1 MFDQPQQSD
10 WQDDIAIGDIVLFRF
25 PIRKPDGEAPK
36 RRPCVV
42 LEVLCLGGW
51 TFVCLAYGTSS
62 SGNANRGR
70 ELIVKQPE
78 GLAAAGLNRPTRF
91 IGARNIFVSVNHAG
105 FKADGN
111 DDPRIGRLEAGM
123 MERLHEIRA
132 RLHAH
137 ADIAAEHRRT
147 RRAERHRWRQEGH
160 EAAARNRVLLQ
171 GHTLVGDA
179 Q

>member
-1 MFDQPQQSD
+1 MFDETHQSD

-25 PIRKPDGEAPK
+25 PISKPDGEAPK

-51 TFVCLAYGTSS
+51 TFVCLAYGTTS

-91 IGARNIFVSVNHAG
+91 IGARNIIVSVNHAG
-105 FKADGN
+105 FRADGN
-111 DDPRIGRLEAGM
+111 DDARIGRLDAEL

-137 ADIAAEHRRT
+137 ADIAAENSRT
-147 RRAERHRWRQEGH
+147 RRAERQRWRQEGL
-160 EAAARNRVLLQ
+160 AAAERNGNFLRQRALA
-171 GHTLVGDA
+171 GDV